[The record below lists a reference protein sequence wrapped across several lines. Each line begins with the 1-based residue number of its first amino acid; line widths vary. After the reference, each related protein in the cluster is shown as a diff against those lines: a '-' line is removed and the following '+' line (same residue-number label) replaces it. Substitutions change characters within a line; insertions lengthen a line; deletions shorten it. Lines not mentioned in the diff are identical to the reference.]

1 MATPHINAEPG
12 DFAPTVLMPG
22 DPLRAKYIAE
32 TFLDD
37 AKLVCDVRNV
47 FGFTG
52 SYRGSR
58 ALDHGARDGD
68 SLGLDLL
75 LRAHGALRRQAHH
88 AGRQLRHLP
97 PGCQAPR
104 HRHRHGRL
112 HRLRSQPDAVHGPRP
127 RRPGELQPR
136 PPRGRASP
144 KRATLPY
151 HVGNIFSADLFY
163 TPQPEI
169 FDLMAKY
176 QILGV
181 EMESAGLYPLAAEHG
196 VEALAVCT
204 VSDNIRT
211 HEAMSSADRQTSFNE
226 MIELALETAVAA
238 SARVNRKDAR
248 DARHRRDRISCPG
261 AGRDAWFREHRPSGT
276 SDVPAPPNQRGRSVV
291 TGRASTTLIERAA
304 ACFVAG

>member
-32 TFLDD
+32 NFLDD
-37 AKLVCDVRNV
+37 PKQVCDVRNV

-52 SYRGSR
+52 SYK
-58 ALDHGARDGD
+58 
-68 SLGLDLL
+68 GLEISIM
-75 LRAHGALRRQAHH
+75 AHGMGIPSASIYFSELMDHFGVKRIMRVGSCGTSHPDVKLRDIVIAMGASTDSGVNRTRFMGHDLAALASFNLVR
-88 AGRQLRHLP
+88 
-97 PGCQAPR
+97 
-104 HRHRHGRL
+104 
-112 HRLRSQPDAVHGPRP
+112 DAVRIAEA
-127 RRPGELQPR
+127 R
-136 PPRGRASP
+136 S
-144 KRATLPY
+144 LPY

-196 VEALAVCT
+196 VEALALCT

-211 HEAMSSADRQTSFNE
+211 HEAMSSEDRQTSFNQ

-238 SARVNRKDAR
+238 SAD
-248 DARHRRDRISCPG
+248 
-261 AGRDAWFREHRPSGT
+261 
-276 SDVPAPPNQRGRSVV
+276 
-291 TGRASTTLIERAA
+291 
-304 ACFVAG
+304 

>member
-22 DPLRAKYIAE
+22 DPLRAKFIAE
-32 TFLDD
+32 TYLED
-37 AKLVCDVRNV
+37 ARLVCDVRNV

-52 SYRGSR
+52 GYRGLPVSIM
-58 ALDHGARDGD
+58 
-68 SLGLDLL
+68 
-75 LRAHGALRRQAHH
+75 AHGMGIPSASIYFSELMEHFGVKRMMRVGSCGTSHPDVKIRDIVIAMGASTDSGVNRTRFMGHDLAALASFNLVRH
-88 AGRQLRHLP
+88 AVDIAEAR
-97 PGCQAPR
+97 
-104 HRHRHGRL
+104 
-112 HRLRSQPDAVHGPRP
+112 
-127 RRPGELQPR
+127 E
-136 PPRGRASP
+136 
-144 KRATLPY
+144 LPY

-211 HEAMSSADRQTSFNE
+211 HEAMSSEDRQTSFNQ

-238 SARVNRKDAR
+238 S
-248 DARHRRDRISCPG
+248 G
-261 AGRDAWFREHRPSGT
+261 E
-276 SDVPAPPNQRGRSVV
+276 
-291 TGRASTTLIERAA
+291 
-304 ACFVAG
+304 